1 MSREGF
7 SHRRTTTKK
16 KKNMSLEET
25 VKVITQFFLDTRVFH
40 LRNPDVTSTAV
51 FNRDEVPMSLAASV
65 ASTIDDKNK
74 DVI

>member
-1 MSREGF
+1 MAREGF

-25 VKVITQFFLDTRVFH
+25 VEVITQFFLDTRVFH
-40 LRNPDVTSTAV
+40 LRAPDVTPKAV

-65 ASTIDDKNK
+65 ASTIDEKSK

>member
-1 MSREGF
+1 MAREGF

-16 KKNMSLEET
+16 KKNMSVQET
-25 VKVITQFFLDTRVFH
+25 IEVITNFFLETRVFQ
-40 LRNPDVTSTAV
+40 LRTPNVTPTAV